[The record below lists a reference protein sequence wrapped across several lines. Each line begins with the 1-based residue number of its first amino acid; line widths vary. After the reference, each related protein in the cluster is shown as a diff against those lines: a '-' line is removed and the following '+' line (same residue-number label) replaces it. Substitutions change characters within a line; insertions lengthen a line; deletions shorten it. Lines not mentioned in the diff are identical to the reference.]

1 MNKQKEGKK
10 LPIILMPKEKY
21 YFSKLVCVFQDLG
34 NMDTGPSESG
44 VPGLG
49 PLLDEALT
57 L

>member
-21 YFSKLVCVFQDLG
+21 YFSELVCVFQDLG
-34 NMDTGPSESG
+34 SMDTGPSESG